1 MTNKLA
7 LGTVQFGLPY
17 GVANKVGQPSLGDMR
32 RILEA
37 ARKSGI
43 DTLDTARA
51 YGDSEQRLGDCN
63 MAGWRVI
70 TKLPDRHGAQRVSDW
85 AESCLRHSL
94 AQLKTSKV
102 EALLLHRPALLLSV
116 DGHELYSTLQSMK
129 EAGLVSKIGV
139 SVYGPEELDMLVP
152 GFGLDLVQ
160 LPLNVLDRRF
170 LKSGWLARL
179 ADRGVEVHAR
189 SCFLQGLLLTDEGKL
204 PDKFT
209 RWAPLWEKW
218 TAWLR
223 ESGQCALQACLGFSQ
238 SFPEI
243 HRVLVGVDSEQ
254 QLQEILA
261 AAQVLSIP
269 PPPGLYS
276 DDPDLIN
283 PSRWNLL

>member
-17 GVANKVGQPSLGDMR
+17 GIANKVGQPSLGDIR
-32 RILEA
+32 RILKA
-37 ARKSGI
+37 ARQSGI

-51 YGDSEQRLGDCN
+51 YGDSERRLGDCN

-85 AESCLRHSL
+85 AESCLRQSL
-94 AQLKTSKV
+94 AELKASKV
-102 EALLLHRPALLLSV
+102 EALLLHRPALLLSA

-129 EAGLVSKIGV
+129 ESGRVSKVGV
-139 SVYGPEELDMLVP
+139 SVYGPEELDILVP

-170 LKSGWLARL
+170 IKSGWLARL
-179 ADRGVEVHAR
+179 ADRGIEVHAR
-189 SCFLQGLLLTDEGKL
+189 SCFLQGMLLAEAGKQ
-204 PDKFT
+204 PDKFL

-223 ESGQCALQACLGFSQ
+223 ESGQSALQACLGFSQ
-238 SFPEI
+238 SLPDI

-254 QLQEILA
+254 QLQQILA
-261 AAQVLSIP
+261 AAQTPSIP

>member
-1 MTNKLA
+1 MANKLA

-17 GVANKVGQPSLGDMR
+17 GVANSVGQPSLEEIR
-32 RILEA
+32 RILEV
-37 ARKSGI
+37 ARSSGI

-51 YGDSEQRLGDCN
+51 YGDSERRLGICN
-63 MAGWRVI
+63 MVEWRVV
-70 TKLPDRHGAQRVSDW
+70 TKLPDRHGTQRVSDW
-85 AESCLRHSL
+85 AESCLRQSL
-94 AQLKTSKV
+94 AELKTSKV
-102 EALLLHRPALLLSV
+102 EALLLHRSALLLSA
-116 DGHELYSTLQSMK
+116 DGHELYSTLQSLK

-139 SVYGPEELDMLVP
+139 SVYRPEELDMLVP
-152 GFGLDLVQ
+152 GFGFDLVQ

-179 ADRGVEVHAR
+179 ADRRIEVHAR
-189 SCFLQGLLLTDEGKL
+189 SCFLQGLLLVEAGKL
-204 PDKFT
+204 PDKFS

-218 TAWLR
+218 TEWLR
-223 ESGQCALQACLGFSQ
+223 ESKQSALQACLGFLQ
-238 SFPEI
+238 PLPEI

-261 AAQVLSIP
+261 AAQAPSIP
-269 PPPGLYS
+269 PPSGLYS

>member
-7 LGTVQFGLPY
+7 LGTVQFGLAY
-17 GVANKVGQPSLGDMR
+17 GVANKVGQPSLGDIR

-51 YGDSEQRLGDCN
+51 YGDSERRLGDCN

-85 AESCLRHSL
+85 AESCLRQSL
-94 AQLKTSKV
+94 AELKTSKV
-102 EALLLHRPALLLSV
+102 EALLLHRPALLLSA
-116 DGHELYSTLQSMK
+116 DGRELYSALQSMK
-129 EAGLVSKIGV
+129 ETGLVNKIGV

-179 ADRGVEVHAR
+179 ADRGIEVHAR
-189 SCFLQGLLLTDEGKL
+189 SCFLQGLLLAEAGKL
-204 PDKFT
+204 PDKFS
-209 RWAPLWEKW
+209 RWALLWEKW

-223 ESGQCALQACLGFSQ
+223 ESGQSALQACIGFSQ
-238 SFPEI
+238 SLPEI

-254 QLQEILA
+254 QLKEILA
-261 AAQVLSIP
+261 AAQAPSIHP
-269 PPPGLYS
+269 PSGLYS

>member
-17 GVANKVGQPSLGDMR
+17 GVTNTVGQPSLVDIR

-37 ARKSGI
+37 ALKSGI

-51 YGDSEQRLGDCN
+51 YGDSERRLGDCN
-63 MAGWRVI
+63 IAGWRVI

-85 AESCLRHSL
+85 AVSCLRQSL
-94 AQLKTSKV
+94 AELKTSKV
-102 EALLLHRPALLLSV
+102 EALLLHRPALLLSA

-129 EAGLVSKIGV
+129 ETGLVSKIGV

-179 ADRGVEVHAR
+179 ADRGIEVHAR
-189 SCFLQGLLLTDEGKL
+189 SCFLQGLLLAEAGKL
-204 PDKFT
+204 PDKFS
-209 RWAPLWEKW
+209 RWAPLWGKW
-218 TAWLR
+218 NTWLR
-223 ESGQCALQACLGFSQ
+223 ESGQSALQACLGFSQ
-238 SFPEI
+238 SLPEI
-243 HRVLVGVDSEQ
+243 HRVIVGVDSEQ

-261 AAQVLSIP
+261 AAQAPSIP
-269 PPPGLYS
+269 PPNDLYS
-276 DDPDLIN
+276 DDQDLIN